1 MTGRDIV
8 QSDSNHDGYGLVT
21 LTVAD
26 FANLSLLE
34 PCAPLQR
41 VLERARVVP
50 SDAVPPQVV
59 TMNSHVV
66 VLDEKTGER
75 RVLSVVYPEDADA
88 DAGRI
93 SVREEAGAQ
102 LLGATPGQTIEC
114 PLPSGTHRLRI
125 EKVIYQPEDSLR
137 TYLVVRS

>member
-1 MTGRDIV
+1 MSQDH
-8 QSDSNHDGYGLVT
+8 SYSSVT

-66 VLDEKTGER
+66 VIDENTGER
-75 RVLSVVYPEDADA
+75 RVLSVVYPGDA

-93 SVREEAGAQ
+93 SVREEGGAQ

-114 PLPSGTHRLRI
+114 QLRSGVHRLRV
-125 EKVIYQPEDSLR
+125 EKIIYQPEDSLR
-137 TYLVVRS
+137 TYLVVRN

>member
-1 MTGRDIV
+1 VTQDH
-8 QSDSNHDGYGLVT
+8 SYSSVT

-66 VLDEKTGER
+66 VIDENTGER
-75 RVLSVVYPEDADA
+75 RVLSVVYPGDADA

-93 SVREEAGAQ
+93 SVREEGGAQ

-114 PLPSGTHRLRI
+114 QLRSGVHRLRV
-125 EKVIYQPEDSLR
+125 EKIIYQPEDSLR
-137 TYLVVRS
+137 TYLVVRN

>member
-1 MTGRDIV
+1 V
-8 QSDSNHDGYGLVT
+8 QGDSNEHSYGAVT

-41 VLERARVVP
+41 VLQRARVVP
-50 SDAVPPQVV
+50 SDAVPPQVI

-66 VLDEKTGER
+66 VVDDRTGER

-93 SVREEAGAQ
+93 SVRDESGAQ
-102 LLGATPGQTIEC
+102 LLGASPGQTIEYQ
-114 PLPSGTHRLRI
+114 LPTGMHRLRI
-125 EKVIYQPEDSLR
+125 EKIIYQPEDSLR
-137 TYLVVRS
+137 TYLVVRG

>member
-1 MTGRDIV
+1 
-8 QSDSNHDGYGLVT
+8 
-21 LTVAD
+21 
-26 FANLSLLE
+26 
-34 PCAPLQR
+34 
-41 VLERARVVP
+41 VP

-88 DAGRI
+88 AAGRI

-102 LLGATPGQTIEC
+102 LLGASPGQTIEC
-114 PLPSGTHRLRI
+114 PLPDGSHRLRI

>member
-1 MTGRDIV
+1 MTAG
-8 QSDSNHDGYGLVT
+8 DGWVT

-50 SDAVPPQVV
+50 SDEVPPQVV

-66 VLDEKTGER
+66 VLDERTGER

-88 DAGRI
+88 GAGRI

-114 PLPSGTHRLRI
+114 RLPNGSQRLRI
-125 EKVIYQPEDSLR
+125 EKIIYQPEDSLR
-137 TYLVVRS
+137 THLVVRG

>member
-1 MTGRDIV
+1 V
-8 QSDSNHDGYGLVT
+8 QRNSNSDSYGLVI

-34 PCAPLQR
+34 PCAPLQG

-50 SDAVPPQVV
+50 SDAVPPQVI

-66 VLDEKTGER
+66 VVDERTGER

-102 LLGATPGQTIEC
+102 LLGATPGQTIEWQ
-114 PLPSGTHRLRI
+114 LPNGMHRLRI
-125 EKVIYQPEDSLR
+125 EKIIYQPEDSLR
-137 TYLVVRS
+137 THLVVRG

>member
-1 MTGRDIV
+1 M
-8 QSDSNHDGYGLVT
+8 QANSNDHSYALVT

-34 PCAPLQR
+34 PCAALQR

-50 SDAVPPQVV
+50 SDAVPPEVI

-66 VLDEKTGER
+66 VVDERTGAR

-88 DAGRI
+88 YAGRI
-93 SVREEAGAQ
+93 SVREESGAQ
-102 LLGATPGQTIEC
+102 LLGATPGQTIERQ
-114 PLPSGTHRLRI
+114 LPSGMQRLRI
-125 EKVIYQPEDSLR
+125 EKIIYQPEDSLR
-137 TYLVVRS
+137 TYLVVRG

>member
-1 MTGRDIV
+1 V
-8 QSDSNHDGYGLVT
+8 QSNSDHDGYGLVT

-34 PCAPLQR
+34 PCAALQS
-41 VLERARVVP
+41 VLKRARVVA
-50 SDAVPPQVV
+50 SDAVPPEVI

-66 VLDEKTGER
+66 CVDEKTGER

-93 SVREEAGAQ
+93 SVREEFGAQ

-114 PLPSGTHRLRI
+114 QLPTGIHRLRI
-125 EKVIYQPEDSLR
+125 EKIIYQPEDSLR
-137 TYLVVRS
+137 TYLVVRG